1 MKEIPARIDAH
12 HHFWDPTRATYPW
25 MVGEALDPVRRPFT
39 PGDLAPELAAHSIS
53 GTVLV
58 QTISSEDETREFLEL
73 AERTDFI
80 WGVVGWV
87 DLTSAYVG
95 DRLDALI
102 GATAGKRLVG
112 IRHQVHDESDPEWLC
127 RADVRTGLAAVQ
139 HGLQSGCRE
148 AGPLV
153 VRQGVDVL
161 ELFCADGFNTFHFYS
176 IRAGK
181 ILAMDLDRDAIASA
195 QKNFAVD
202 NIEFFAGDIRR
213 DMPNEQF
220 DNIVWDASLEYF
232 TADEIDTLM
241 TEVKARLRPT
251 GILSGQVIIQD
262 VQSEEH
268 SHIFRSTEDLPRFFR
283 PHFQHV
289 RLIETRYP
297 ARHNVYFYA
306 SDTTLP
312 FLPQT
317 AAG

>member
-1 MKEIPARIDAH
+1 MEAISFRQRIIKS
-12 HHFWDPTRATYPW
+12 
-25 MVGEALDPVRRPFT
+25 VRT
-39 PGDLAPELAAHSIS
+39 AGGVAAIVAFNRLLRKLSYLSHYAQF
-53 GTVLV
+53 VL
-58 QTISSEDETREFLEL
+58 Q
-73 AERTDFI
+73 
-80 WGVVGWV
+80 WGVRPVSGWFDHYL
-87 DLTSAYVG
+87 DLHYLWRKTRTPLSCE
-95 DRLDALI
+95 R
-102 GATAGKRLVG
+102 G
-112 IRHQVHDESDPEWLC
+112 IL
-127 RADVRTGLAAVQ
+127 GLLAI
-139 HGLQSGCRE
+139 
-148 AGPLV
+148 
-153 VRQGVDVL
+153 RQGADVL
-161 ELFCADGFNTFHFYS
+161 ELCCGDGFNTFHFYS

-181 ILAMDLDRDAIASA
+181 ILAMDLDRDAITSA

-232 TADEIDTLM
+232 TADEIDKLM
-241 TEVKARLRPT
+241 AEVKARLRPG

-268 SHIFRSTEDLPRFFR
+268 SHIFRSTEDLLRFLR

-297 ARHNVYFYA
+297 SRHNVYFYA

>member
-1 MKEIPARIDAH
+1 MQAISFRQRIIKSVR
-12 HHFWDPTRATYPW
+12 T
-25 MVGEALDPVRRPFT
+25 VGGV
-39 PGDLAPELAAHSIS
+39 AAIVAFNRLLRKLSYLSHYAQF
-53 GTVLV
+53 VL
-58 QTISSEDETREFLEL
+58 Q
-73 AERTDFI
+73 
-80 WGVVGWV
+80 WGVRPVSGWFDHYL
-87 DLTSAYVG
+87 DLHYLWRKTRTPLSCE
-95 DRLDALI
+95 R
-102 GATAGKRLVG
+102 G
-112 IRHQVHDESDPEWLC
+112 IL
-127 RADVRTGLAAVQ
+127 GLLAI
-139 HGLQSGCRE
+139 
-148 AGPLV
+148 
-153 VRQGVDVL
+153 RQGADVL
-161 ELFCADGFNTFHFYS
+161 ELCCGDGFNTFHFYS

-213 DMPNEQF
+213 DMPNKQF

-232 TADEIDTLM
+232 TADEIGKLM
-241 TEVKARLRPT
+241 AEVKARLRPG

-268 SHIFRSTEDLPRFFR
+268 SHIFRSTEDLLRFFR